1 MPGNPFGTA
10 TKRTWLSGTPC
21 SSRTELISRVPMLFV
36 TLTPIR
42 ACARSVMLVSGDPG
56 RVYRA
61 WLFGCISEPSA
72 TISRFD
78 WRVTWS

>member
-1 MPGNPFGTA
+1 
-10 TKRTWLSGTPC
+10 
-21 SSRTELISRVPMLFV
+21 MLFV

-42 ACARSVMLVSGDPG
+42 ACPRSVMLVSGDPG

-61 WLFGCISEPSA
+61 WLFGSISEPSA

-78 WRVTWS
+78 WRVT